1 MFYFLAVLLVLL
13 GVLLGAFVTLL
24 CFRSLWVPQQ
34 VQKGGEENAP
44 PTRMLRQFE
53 NFFNYD
59 GTERGQRE
67 IED

>member
-44 PTRMLRQFE
+44 VCCK
-53 NFFNYD
+53 
-59 GTERGQRE
+59 
-67 IED
+67 